1 MPDLSEEL
9 TKKVSE
15 LLERVNHLEKLSSEK
30 DEVIKEIIARLEKI
44 ENRLHNLKS
53 KIEVLR

>member
-9 TKKVSE
+9 TKKISE
-15 LLERVNHLEKLSSEK
+15 LLERVNHLEKLSLEK

>member
-15 LLERVNHLEKLSSEK
+15 LIERINALEKLSSEK
-30 DEVIKEIIARLEKI
+30 DEVIREIIARLEKI
-44 ENRLHNLKS
+44 EERLHNLKN
-53 KIEVLR
+53 KIEVLK

>member
-1 MPDLSEEL
+1 MPDLGEEL
-9 TKKVSE
+9 TKKISE

-44 ENRLHNLKS
+44 ENRLNNLKS

>member
-30 DEVIKEIIARLEKI
+30 DEVIKEINAKLEKI
-44 ENRLHNLKS
+44 ENRLHN
-53 KIEVLR
+53 

>member
-9 TKKVSE
+9 TRKVSE
-15 LLERVNHLEKLSSEK
+15 LIERINALEKLSSEK
-30 DEVIKEIIARLEKI
+30 DEVIRETIARLEKI
-44 ENRLHNLKS
+44 EARLHNLKN

>member
-9 TKKVSE
+9 TKKISE

-30 DEVIKEIIARLEKI
+30 DEVIKEIIVKLEKI

>member
-9 TKKVSE
+9 TKKISE

-30 DEVIKEIIARLEKI
+30 DEVIKEIIVRLEKI

>member
-9 TKKVSE
+9 TKKISE